1 MQLVMHS
8 QQLWI
13 MSQQA
18 LSPLV
23 QVMQTPS
30 LVISHLHMPMVRQ
43 QQQTIIPFI
52 MQQQLHMVPISDM
65 HRFCIVL
72 QATLSSLT
80 HTIFM
85 PPVHFSMVTLQRG
98 TIIDDIGVIPPV
110 IGIPMPGII
119 VPGTAI
125 PEVMGFIVV
134 IIEAYSLGCAPRA
147 ADQRL
152 GPTRERVNATR

>member
-1 MQLVMHS
+1 MQLAMQS
-8 QQLWI
+8 QQLCS

-43 QQQTIIPFI
+43 QQQTIMPFI
-52 MQQQLHMVPISDM
+52 MQQQLHMVPISDI
-65 HRFCIVL
+65 HRFCMVL
-72 QATLSSLT
+72 QATLSSLE
-80 HTIFM
+80 HMIFM

-110 IGIPMPGII
+110 IGMDIPGIM
-119 VPGTAI
+119 VPGIAI
-125 PEVMGFIVV
+125 GEVIGFIVV
-134 IIEAYSLGCAPRA
+134 IIESNSLVV
-147 ADQRL
+147 RL
-152 GPTRERVNATR
+152 SRR